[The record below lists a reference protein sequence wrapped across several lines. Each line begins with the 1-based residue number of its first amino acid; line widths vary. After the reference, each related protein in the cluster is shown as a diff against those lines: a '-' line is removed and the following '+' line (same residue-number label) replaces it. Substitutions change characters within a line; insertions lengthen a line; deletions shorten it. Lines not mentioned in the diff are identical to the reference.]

1 MRLYRFYQ
9 SGSFGIGSTVSLD
22 KNVSSHISRV
32 LRLKEQDE
40 IQLFNGDGF
49 NYQARIMASGRKVAV
64 KILTSTVANNE
75 SPLNIHLGQAISRGE
90 RMDFTLQKAVEL
102 GTHKIT
108 PLISDK
114 IKFRL
119 NDKRIE
125 QKMKHWQKV
134 IESACEQSGR
144 TVIPEINPPMN
155 VFQWVKQESSPGLI
169 FTPDATMR
177 LKDVIT
183 TSNIRLLIGPEG
195 GFSDNE
201 VKQVLENPDFSAINL
216 GPRILR
222 TETAALAAI
231 SILQSYQGDI

>member
-9 SGSFGIGSTVSLD
+9 SGNFHIGSTVSLD

-32 LRLKEQDE
+32 LRLKEHDE
-40 IQLFNGDGF
+40 ILLFNGDGF
-49 NYQARIMASGRKVAV
+49 NYQAVIMITGKKVAV
-64 KILTSTVANNE
+64 KILASIASNNE
-75 SPLNIHLGQAISRGE
+75 SPLYIHLGQAISRGE

-102 GTHKIT
+102 GAQKIT
-108 PLISDK
+108 PLFSDK
-114 IKFRL
+114 VKFRL
-119 NDKRIE
+119 NEKRIR
-125 QKMKHWQKV
+125 QKMSHWQRV

-144 TVIPEINPPMN
+144 TIIPEIASPMKLI
-155 VFQWVKQESSPGLI
+155 QWVKLDNSPGLI
-169 FTPDATMR
+169 FTPDATR
-177 LKDVIT
+177 GLKDVDNT
-183 TSNIRLLIGPEG
+183 ENIRLLIGPEG

-201 VKQVLENPDFSAINL
+201 VNQVLKHPDFSAIKL

>member
-9 SGSFGIGSTVSLD
+9 SVNFDIGSTVTLD

-49 NYQARIMASGRKVAV
+49 NYQARIMASGNKVAV
-64 KILTSTVANNE
+64 KILASTAAHNE

-102 GTHKIT
+102 GAHKIT

-114 IKFRL
+114 VKFRL
-119 NDKRIE
+119 NKKRIE
-125 QKMKHWQKV
+125 QKMKHWQRV

-144 TVIPEINPPMN
+144 TVIPEILSPMN
-155 VFQWVKQESSPGLI
+155 LLQWVKLESSPGLI
-169 FTPDATMR
+169 FTPDATLR
-177 LKDVIT
+177 LKDVIS

-201 VKQVLENPDFSAINL
+201 VNQVLKHPDFSAIHL

-222 TETAALAAI
+222 TETAALTAI